1 MFGPLLVDECEV
13 MIELHH
19 LTKTYAGRPAVDDLT
34 VDIHPGRV
42 TGFLGP
48 NGAGKSTTL
57 RMLLGLCHPTSGDA
71 LINGCRYRELVQPLC
86 QVGAHLDGSVMHP
99 GRSARAHLLGLART
113 HRLGRGRVDE
123 VLERVG
129 LTDVAGRRVGSFS
142 LGMTQRL
149 GIAAALI
156 GDPDIVV
163 LDEPVNGLDTD
174 GVRWI
179 RQLLRGLADEGRTV
193 LVSSH
198 LLAEMQNTADQVVV
212 LGRGRLLADCPT
224 SELVTESSAV
234 LVRSP
239 DREGLARLQAALDG
253 ATITRPEP
261 DAILVD
267 GSDAGTIGD
276 LAALLGVRLHLL
288 APAAG
293 SLEDGYVH
301 LVEGHLDYTAKEA
314 MR

>member
-1 MFGPLLVDECEV
+1 

-19 LTKTYAGRPAVDDLT
+19 LTKTYGGQPAVDNLT
-34 VDIHPGRV
+34 VDIQPGRV

-57 RMLLGLCHPTSGDA
+57 RMLLGLSHPTSGKA
-71 LINGCRYRELVQPLC
+71 LINGVRYRELSQPLC

-129 LTDVAGRRVGSFS
+129 LTSVARRRVGTFS

-156 GDPDIVV
+156 GDPGIVV

-179 RQLLRGLADEGRTV
+179 RNLLRGLADDGRTV

-212 LGRGRLLADCPT
+212 LGRGRLLAACPT
-224 SELVTESSAV
+224 SELIAESSAV

-239 DREGLARLQAALDG
+239 DPGGLERLRSALAD
-253 ATITRPEP
+253 ATVTCPEP
-261 DAILVD
+261 GALLID
-267 GSDAGTIGD
+267 GSDVATIGD
-276 LAALLGVRLHLL
+276 LAARLDVRLHLL
-288 APAAG
+288 APTTG
-293 SLEDGYVH
+293 SLEDGYVR
-301 LVEGHLDYTAKEA
+301 LVEGHVDYTAQEA
-314 MR
+314 RP